1 MNLFSETNPAKHAK
15 ERRPIGKYYS
25 TAAMTSL
32 EPHMDKVIEQLCYQ
46 LETRFASKGAILDFS
61 DWINYCMLKTCT

>member
-1 MNLFSETNPAKHAK
+1 
-15 ERRPIGKYYS
+15 
-25 TAAMTSL
+25 MTSL